1 MSSRMPLID
10 GRLLTDLAD
19 FFPSTCTIQ
28 DYTEAN
34 DAAHQPIKT
43 WANLAAHID
52 LPCRKA
58 PSKGDEFKRPD
69 QTFATNV
76 SIIEIAGYYDSIVET
91 YRVVLDTDNYDIL
104 LVEHDGSS
112 KLTRITAEIV
122 T

>member
-1 MSSRMPLID
+1 MANRLAIID
-10 GRLLTDLAD
+10 GRLLTANAD

-28 DYTEAN
+28 DFTEAL

-43 WANLAAHID
+43 WADLAGHID

-58 PSKGDEFKRPD
+58 PGRGDEYKRPD
-69 QTFATNV
+69 QTYAINV
-76 SIIEIAGYYDSIVET
+76 SIIEIAGYYSTIEET
-91 YRVVLDTDNYDIL
+91 YRVEIGTDYYDIL

-122 T
+122 Q